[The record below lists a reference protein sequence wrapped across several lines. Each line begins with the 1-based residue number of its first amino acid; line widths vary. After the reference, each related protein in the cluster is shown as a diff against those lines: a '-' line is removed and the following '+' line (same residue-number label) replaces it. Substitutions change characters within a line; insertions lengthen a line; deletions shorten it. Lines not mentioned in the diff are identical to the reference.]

1 MKLLIQNYTSSISSK
16 PIYLDHAIRSSACG
30 ESFLWNMGSI
40 SAYDVM
46 DGFQPDAVLVHASGL
61 NRDIVKYVTSQKST
75 PLVVDITG
83 ATQEAV
89 RNLET
94 QFYNLNVPVKCF
106 LSESVKCLNTV
117 KTERYKLFHLPPGFD
132 VFLGKDASV
141 PKFNLDGCVIGRID
155 SHSTRESVKG
165 FETYHKILVRDS
177 NGLGNRENFDIEA
190 NVMFL
195 TSLYGRYGE
204 TILNGD
210 LKYIFSQLF
219 FDSTMSSTKV
229 SLNYPFEQKADFM
242 EVLKCLFEDTGS
254 EPSIGYIK
262 DQIKKSHTCVDRCSQ
277 LLSELGDSEAAKQV
291 LKLKEAL

>member
-40 SAYDVM
+40 SAYDVL
-46 DGFQPDAVLVHASGL
+46 DGFQPDVVLVHALGL
-61 NRDIVKYVTSQKST
+61 NRDVVKYVTSHKAI

-83 ATQEAV
+83 ATQEMV
-89 RNLET
+89 RSIEA
-94 QFYNLNVPVKCF
+94 QFSQVNVPLKFF
-106 LSESVKCLNTV
+106 LSESLKCLDKVET
-117 KTERYKLFHLPPGFD
+117 KTKVFHLTPGCD
-132 VFLGKDASV
+132 VFLGKDASL
-141 PKFNLDGCVIGRID
+141 PEFSLDGCVVGRID
-155 SHSTRESVKG
+155 SHSTREAVKD

-195 TSLYGRYGE
+195 TSLYSRYGE
-204 TILNGD
+204 IILNGD

-219 FDSTMSSTKV
+219 FDSTVSSSKV
-229 SLNYPFEQKADFM
+229 SLNYPPEQREDFIKA
-242 EVLKCLFEDTGS
+242 LKCLFEDTGS
-254 EPSIGYIK
+254 EPSIDYIK
-262 DQIKKSHTCVDRCSQ
+262 GQIKERHTCVDRCSE

-291 LKLKEAL
+291 LKLKESL